1 MQTSIA
7 ILQNFMNIYNK
18 KVKRNNKV
26 IWLGSK
32 MKLNMSILCLS

>member
-26 IWLGSK
+26 IWLDSK
-32 MKLNMSILCLS
+32 IKINMSILCLS